1 MKYRGWR
8 RMSEQT
14 TKTPMPKLRFPEFRD
29 AENWSKEQLDQLY
42 SFKVTN
48 SLSRDKLNYEHG
60 SVKNIHYGDIHTK
73 FSTLFDIQKEIV
85 PFINPSEPLDKI
97 KQDCYCIEG
106 DMVFADA
113 SEDLEDIGK
122 SIEVV
127 NLNNEKLLSGLHTL
141 LARQISQKLIVGFGG
156 YLFKSKHIRKQIQ
169 KESQGAKV
177 LGISAGRL
185 SAIDVCY
192 PSDQEEQ
199 QKVVDCLSSIDQ
211 LIAAQTKKIDALK
224 VHKKGLMQQLFPL
237 DGETVPKLR
246 FPEFKD
252 AGEWEEKTLSQ
263 VAKYENGK
271 AHEQDITEFGQ
282 YVVVN
287 SKFISTDGEV
297 KKYTNQGNC
306 LAKKDDILMVLS
318 DVPNGRAIAKCFVVN
333 ADNLYTVNQRIC
345 KITPTKALSKI
356 LFYLINRSPY
366 FLDFDDGVK
375 QTNLKNDDVLN
386 CPILLPAD
394 ILEQQ
399 KIADC
404 LTSLDDLITAQIQ
417 KLETLKNH
425 KKGLMQQLF
434 PIIDEVGE

>member
-1 MKYRGWR
+1 
-8 RMSEQT
+8 MSEQT
-14 TKTPMPKLRFPEFRD
+14 KILVPKLRFPEFQNAGGWKKYQLQEFSTIIRGASPRPQGDLRYYGGTVPRLMGKDVSRD
-29 AENWSKEQLDQLY
+29 GKW
-42 SFKVTN
+42 VTPCTDYLTEEGAK
-48 SLSRDKLNYEHG
+48 LSRFCKKGTLTIICSGDVGVPSFLAIDACIHDGFLALVDINKKIIDENYIYYCLVYLQKIFNDSATHG
-60 SVKNIHYGDIHTK
+60 GIY
-73 FSTLFDIQKEIV
+73 
-85 PFINPSEPLDKI
+85 
-97 KQDCYCIEG
+97 
-106 DMVFADA
+106 
-113 SEDLEDIGK
+113 
-122 SIEVV
+122 V
-127 NLNNEKLLSGLHTL
+127 NLTTTIL
-141 LARQISQKLIVGFGG
+141 
-156 YLFKSKHIRKQIQ
+156 
-169 KESQGAKV
+169 KEFE
-177 LGISAGRL
+177 LRI
-185 SAIDVCY
+185 
-192 PSDQEEQ
+192 PSIKEQ
-199 QKVVDCLSSIDQ
+199 QKIADCLSSIDE
-211 LIAAQTKKIDALK
+211 LITAQNKKIDALK
-224 VHKKGLMQQLFPL
+224 DHKKGLMQQLFPL

-386 CPILLPAD
+386 CPILLPVD

-404 LTSLDDLITAQIQ
+404 LTSVDDLITAQIQ
-417 KLETLKNH
+417 KLETLKAH